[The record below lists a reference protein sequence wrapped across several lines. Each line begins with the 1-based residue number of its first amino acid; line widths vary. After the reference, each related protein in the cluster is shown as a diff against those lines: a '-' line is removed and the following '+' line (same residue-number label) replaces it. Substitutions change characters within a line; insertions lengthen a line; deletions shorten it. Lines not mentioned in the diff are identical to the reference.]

1 MHLIH
6 VMLSPTVSPGPVPCS
21 ASDSP
26 TSGTPPCRVPAAS
39 RRVLLVYPHFPSG
52 KSASRTRMTFGQLA
66 EASSHMANQRTCTWS
81 GSTSVDED
89 ASETEVICPVSP
101 RPGILRMARLVS
113 DTCCF

>member
-1 MHLIH
+1 MHLVH
-6 VMLSPTVSPGPVPCS
+6 VMQSPTVSPGPVPCS

-39 RRVLLVYPHFPSG
+39 GRVLLVFPHLPSG
-52 KSASRTRMTFGQLA
+52 KSASRTRMAFGQLA
-66 EASSHMANQRTCTWS
+66 EASSHMANQHTWS

-89 ASETEVICPVSP
+89 ASKTEVICPVSP
-101 RPGILRMARLVS
+101 RPGILRIARLVS